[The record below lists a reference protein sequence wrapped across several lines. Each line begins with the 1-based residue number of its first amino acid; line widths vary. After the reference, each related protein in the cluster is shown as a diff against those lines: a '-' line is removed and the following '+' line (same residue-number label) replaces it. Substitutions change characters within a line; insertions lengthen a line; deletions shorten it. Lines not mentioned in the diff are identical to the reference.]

1 MPLAIQPDLLFF
13 GGPTSL
19 TVDGEEAG
27 TTFEPPKITV
37 EYETNADKIRPQGA
51 RGPIKG
57 LLFVKSAICKVVFRV
72 YEFSGSKFTWVLP
85 GADVTGTTRLT
96 VQPRAGRMPSS
107 AYKSVVMEG
116 LGLDGLPLRFELDD
130 AISVVNQDI
139 ALSDDDWSSFA
150 VELMATGDPNTPDVL
165 PWRWIVG

>member
-27 TTFEPPKITV
+27 TTFDPPKITV

-51 RGPIKG
+51 PRPIKG

-72 YEFSGSKFTWVLP
+72 YEFKGSKFTWVLP
-85 GADVTGTTRLT
+85 GAEVTGTTQLT
-96 VQPRAGRMPSS
+96 VQPQAGRMPSS
-107 AYKSVVMEG
+107 AYKNVVMEG
-116 LGLDGLPLRFELDD
+116 VGLDGLPLLRRARRRDLGRQPGDP
-130 AISVVNQDI
+130 VQRRR
-139 ALSDDDWSSFA
+139 L
-150 VELMATGDPNTPDVL
+150 VELRGRAHGY
-165 PWRWIVG
+165 G